1 MPFTYMQ
8 IFLNRIN
15 EFKTYT
21 VNSLKRE
28 IGREEE
34 DEEKKKRRKK
44 KEGRGN

>member
-1 MPFTYMQ
+1 MQ

-28 IGREEE
+28 M
-34 DEEKKKRRKK
+34 
-44 KEGRGN
+44 EGGGVG